1 MRFEWNEKKNRTNI
15 RERNLDFADA
25 RKVFQRPVLRRLD
38 TREEYGEDRWIG
50 IGLLDATRAVVVVFT
65 EPDEKTIRI
74 ISMRKALAHE
84 RRQYERA
91 FQDRLG
97 SV

>member
-1 MRFEWNEKKNRTNI
+1 MRFEWNEQKNQKNI

-25 RKVFQRPVLRRLD
+25 RKVFQRPMLRRLD
-38 TREEYGEDRWIG
+38 ARKEYGEDRWIG
-50 IGLLDATRAVVVVFT
+50 VGLLDATRAVVIVFT
-65 EPDEKTIRI
+65 EPDEKTVRI

-91 FQDRLG
+91 FRNEFG
-97 SV
+97 SL

>member
-1 MRFEWNEKKNRTNI
+1 MRFEWNEQKNQKNI

-25 RKVFQRPVLRRLD
+25 RNVFQKPVLRRLD

-50 IGLLDATRAVVVVFT
+50 IGLLDSTRAVVVVFT
-65 EPDEKTIRI
+65 ELDEDTIRI

-84 RRQYERA
+84 RKQYERA
-91 FQDRLG
+91 FRNEFG
-97 SV
+97 SL